1 MINTM
6 HGVSVKLSAAALT
19 AGVVEGIE
27 WTLTTYAHWTIAA
40 PWTTY
45 LALAVGYAVGW
56 AIPETAKITHGDVTV
71 IDTDPATNTASPT
84 PVTPTA
90 KEKEPTMSN
99 ILTNENGNIVTAS
112 ADEIVNP
119 APVTLTP
126 VTLTPG
132 QAVEFE
138 GTSYTVNPDGTLE
151 PVALDVPE
159 EAPVE
164 EGVVTNEDGTITV
177 NGVTYRSL

>member
-56 AIPETAKITHGDVTV
+56 VIPETAKITHGDVTV
-71 IDTDPATNTASPT
+71 IDTDPATNTAPPI

-99 ILTNENGNIVTAS
+99 ILTNENGNIVTAP
-112 ADEIVNP
+112 ADETATP
-119 APVTLTP
+119 APVA
-126 VTLTPG
+126 LTPG

-151 PVALDVPE
+151 PVALEAPE

-164 EGVVTNEDGTITV
+164 EGVVTNEDGTITI